1 MAVDPSS
8 LSKANENR
16 DYRIFEE
23 LGMWLIRKVRPMY
36 AKADIPDV
44 YLPGWEIFAI
54 DSTTVKY
61 FPSCPPAIIILTPYS
76 HDIDPVI
83 EECPRGSIW

>member
-1 MAVDPSS
+1 MYVG
-8 LSKANENR
+8 
-16 DYRIFEE
+16 EE
-23 LGMWLIRKVRPMY
+23 
-36 AKADIPDV
+36 IPDV

-76 HDIDPVI
+76 HDIDPHSYYVDSL
-83 EECPRGSIW
+83 EEGRAFKEQSLFACKQAAL